1 VGMNQALERYSLA
14 DLIAAVEAKQGAQTQ
29 AAQEREQQS
38 WRDHEE
44 QVKKVRQIG
53 QFARQNQN
61 PVQWAQDMADA
72 GLPVSAAKVF
82 AEVLATIFNRLEAVE
97 GLSASAAALNDL
109 SARVAQCEG
118 QLASVQNAPPHLR
131 MEKRTK

>member
-1 VGMNQALERYSLA
+1 MNQALEQFSLA

-29 AAQEREQQS
+29 AAQQNEQQS

-44 QVKKVRQIG
+44 QKKKAKQVA

-61 PVQWAQDMADA
+61 PVQWAQNMAEA

-82 AEVLATIFNRLEAVE
+82 AEVLAFIYNRLDAAE
-97 GLSASAAALNDL
+97 GHAAQFSALERRIAALERAG
-109 SARVAQCEG
+109 SQPRHMSGIE
-118 QLASVQNAPPHLR
+118 R
-131 MEKRTK
+131 R

>member
-1 VGMNQALERYSLA
+1 MNQALEQYSLA

-44 QVKKVRQIG
+44 QKKKARQIA

-72 GLPVSAAKVF
+72 GLPVTAAKVF
-82 AEVLATIFNRLEAVE
+82 AELLATIYNRLEAVE
-97 GLSASAAALNDL
+97 AAQQRPA
-109 SARVAQCEG
+109 
-118 QLASVQNAPPHLR
+118 HLR
-131 MEKRTK
+131 GMEIR

>member
-1 VGMNQALERYSLA
+1 MNQALEQYSLA
-14 DLIAAVEAKQGAQTQ
+14 DLIAAVEAKQSAQTQ
-29 AAQEREQQS
+29 AAQEREQQG

-72 GLPVSAAKVF
+72 GPPVSAAKVF
-82 AEVLATIFNRLEAVE
+82 AELLATIYNRLEVVE
-97 GLSASAAALNDL
+97 T
-109 SARVAQCEG
+109 AQR
-118 QLASVQNAPPHLR
+118 QPAHLR
-131 MEKRTK
+131 GVERRG